1 MVFSI
6 GNLMDGSPSLVPQEN
21 GLGDFLDLL
30 LSIVK
35 NQSLHVSIPA
45 LHLWVRLLGYETIR
59 RLPAVTHRVAE
70 LLEICSHRL
79 IRYEALPADS
89 TNPSIIFLNEDVD
102 TLPERHAFLGNYTRF
117 CIQAVELIVEEQPVD
132 ALYHIL
138 AQADHVLDHLYDGE
152 PAFERKQSTFLCI
165 LKLTLEARYYS
176 KKSTPILRLDAQFS
190 VVEATL
196 KGCAK
201 WLSTRKN
208 PTQVGKPSVY
218 FLAELIA
225 LGTRTGYHDIEHA
238 SLV

>member
-6 GNLMDGSPSLVPQEN
+6 GNLIMDGIPSLLHQEN
-21 GLGDFLDLL
+21 GFGDFLDLL

-45 LHLWVRLLGYETIR
+45 LHLWVRLLGYEVIR
-59 RLPAVTHRVAE
+59 RLPAVTHRVGE

-79 IRYEALPADS
+79 IRYEALPVET

-102 TLPERHAFLGNYTRF
+102 TLPEKHAFLGNYARF
-117 CIQAVELIVEEQPVD
+117 CTQAVELIVEEQPVD

-152 PAFERKQSTFLCI
+152 PAFERKQSAFLAV
-165 LKLTLEARYYS
+165 LKLTLEAQFYS
-176 KKSTPILRLDAQFS
+176 KKSAPILRLDAQFS
-190 VVEATL
+190 VVEAAL

-208 PTQVGKPSVY
+208 PTQVGQLS
-218 FLAELIA
+218 IC
-225 LGTRTGYHDIEHA
+225 
-238 SLV
+238 SQQS